1 MLPSFLPFL
10 PSFPS
15 FLLSST
21 AQREPVVAPAKT
33 LHRSDSRLSEQSQ
46 SEDDSEN
53 DSHLELKSVLSDSHS
68 IHSGSDRLSSMG
80 GHKLSPKH
88 QGGRSLTPLG
98 QANNARGTNNKQ
110 TAMKTTAAVAP
121 LPAPSQVKTTTTS
134 AAGKKVVTPA
144 VTTTTNTTTKNTA
157 SKTTTS
163 NTTTTTAAASA
174 AAIAS
179 AATAANDNRAQ
190 SAMATQRMKDM
201 LSEVQHSNANNSG
214 KAEKKTGQTG
224 AGTTAA
230 ATTNNTTTATTTNA
244 AAKVEVEE
252 TKVVPMAPPPT
263 TGPKPFHCLD
273 RAWFPYMTDDGY
285 EYFLTTSKEGVVH
298 SQWEDPR
305 THGFVEEQEEED
317 D

>member
-1 MLPSFLPFL
+1 M
-10 PSFPS
+10 
-15 FLLSST
+15 
-21 AQREPVVAPAKT
+21 
-33 LHRSDSRLSEQSQ
+33 
-46 SEDDSEN
+46 
-53 DSHLELKSVLSDSHS
+53 ELKSVLSDSHS

-88 QGGRSLTPLG
+88 QVGRSLTPLG
-98 QANNARGTNNKQ
+98 QTNNVRGTNNKQ
-110 TAMKTTAAVAP
+110 TAVKTTAAVAP

-134 AAGKKVVTPA
+134 ATGKKVVTPA
-144 VTTTTNTTTKNTA
+144 VTTTTNTTNNKNTA

-163 NTTTTTAAASA
+163 TTTTTTAAASA
-174 AAIAS
+174 TAIAA

-190 SAMATQRMKDM
+190 SAMATQRLKDM

-214 KAEKKTGQTG
+214 KVEKKTGQTG